1 MVDDV
6 TFSQVSKAE
15 YTAGVLLEMFL
26 LLGIYIFG
34 PWFYYKTF
42 LVSNKMIDW
51 YLMKISRSS
60 QRLIV
65 LWFDFSEQEKHLIL

>member
-1 MVDDV
+1 
-6 TFSQVSKAE
+6 
-15 YTAGVLLEMFL
+15 MFL

-42 LVSNKMIDW
+42 LVSIKMIDW